1 MNSKAMALLAVV
13 VMIAS
18 GAVAFV
24 SMPSEVEAAG
34 DGSINSPYDLG
45 TVYVDGSATTSVSA
59 PVVDVKYNQSAYTG
73 LPYKATLSAYVTTT
87 ADSNTNFTPIYTV
100 TSESGTPTIT
110 GDTVGALKFTAKNDT
125 NGIIAVTVDHKEV
138 ENGGDA
144 TPSSNTVKF
153 RLDMV
158 INPGTDSSELELEPV
173 YYKLNVTVR
182 TNGSMTMTATDDATY
197 AAGVYFTVNRD
208 TEVQYTATLSGSSD
222 AMDYDSYV
230 WYAYGL
236 PAGLSIYAKE
246 DGVYIGGMPIEESTA
261 DIDVKVVAREIS
273 SGLEYTAT
281 VSFTVEE
288 AETVSITVKRGDDIL
303 KPTADNE
310 YYVLTNGEDAIT
322 LEVGSAT
329 APTVSAIK
337 YDTDLS
343 RVNLPTTS
351 PSAPFTYTIPVDG
364 AGTYYIEVSSGAGVE
379 ILKINVAINPTGA
392 AGAGFEIVST
402 PSSP

>member
-34 DGSINSPYDLG
+34 DGSNTSPYDLG
-45 TVYVDGSATTSVSA
+45 TVYVDGSADSTVSA
-59 PVVDVKYNQSAYTG
+59 PIVDVKYNQSAYTG
-73 LPYKATLSAYVTTT
+73 LPYKATLSANVTTT
-87 ADSNTNFTPIYTV
+87 ANSNETYTAIYTM
-100 TSESGTPTIT
+100 TSGSTATTT
-110 GDTVGALKFTAKNDT
+110 GATVGALKFTANDDT
-125 NGIIAVTVDHKEV
+125 NGIIAVTVDHKDVDE
-138 ENGGDA
+138 GDA
-144 TPSSNTVKF
+144 PSSSNTVKF

-158 INPGTDSSELELEPV
+158 INPGTDSSELELKPV
-173 YYKLNVTVR
+173 YYELNVTVR
-182 TNGSMTMTATDDATY
+182 TNGSMTMTVADNATY
-197 AAGVYFTVNRD
+197 ANGVYFTVNRD
-208 TEVQYTATLSGSSD
+208 TEVQYTATLGGSAD

-246 DGVYIGGMPIEESTA
+246 SVVYIGGMPIEESTEE
-261 DIDVKVVAREIS
+261 INVKVVAREIS

-288 AETVSITVKRGDDIL
+288 AETVSITVKRGNDIL

-310 YYVLTNGEDAIT
+310 YYVLTNGEDIIT

-329 APTVSAIK
+329 EPTVSAIE

-343 RVNLPTTS
+343 RVSLTTTS
-351 PSAPFTYTIPVDG
+351 QSAPFKYTIPVDG

-392 AGAGFEIVST
+392 PGAGFEIVST
-402 PSSP
+402 PPSP